1 MIIWLCG
8 PSGSGK
14 TTLATHLAEILN
26 APIVDADV
34 YRKKWPELGYS
45 KEDRIESCERLL
57 EEAYNLKVSNKFV
70 IVSAIAPYEKWRED
84 KMKLLQIKFI
94 QVDHKDS
101 KGREDDAKFEDI
113 EGLTFTV
120 TL

>member
-45 KEDRIESCERLL
+45 KEDRMKSCENLL
-57 EEAYNLKVSNKFV
+57 GEAKRFDDLDKFV
-70 IVSAIAPYEKWRED
+70 IVSAIAPYREWREEQD
-84 KMKLLQIKFI
+84 PFSVKFI
-94 QVDHKDS
+94 QVDHKGS
-101 KGREDDAKFEDI
+101 KGRPDDAKFEDI
-113 EGLTFTV
+113 EGLTFTI

>member
-8 PSGSGK
+8 SSGSGK
-14 TTLATHLAEILN
+14 TTLATYLSEILD

-34 YRKKWPELGYS
+34 YRKRWPELGYS
-45 KEDRIESCERLL
+45 KKDRIESCDKLL
-57 EEAYNLKVSNKFV
+57 YEARKLKGVNDFV
-70 IVSAIAPYEKWRED
+70 IVSAIAPYKEWRKEEKSD
-84 KMKLLQIKFI
+84 IKFI

-101 KGREDDAKFEDI
+101 KRRKDDAKFEDI
-113 EGLTFTV
+113 EGLIFNI